1 MGLDAGTT
9 LLAVVG
15 IGIIVVGVLVLME
28 KSRPAPVERKE
39 VIVRERPV
47 YRPLYPGGIGPYYSH
62 LPVRHLVY

>member
-9 LLAVVG
+9 LLAVIG

-28 KSRPAPVERKE
+28 KSRPAERKE

-47 YRPLYPGGIGPYYSH
+47 YRSLYPGGGPYYSH

>member
-9 LLAVVG
+9 LLAVIG
-15 IGIIVVGVLVLME
+15 IGIIVVGVLILME
-28 KSRPAPVERKE
+28 RSRPAPVERKE

-47 YRPLYPGGIGPYYSH
+47 YRPWNLGPYYSH

>member
-9 LLAVVG
+9 LLAVIG

-28 KSRPAPVERKE
+28 KSRPASRVKE

-47 YRPLYPGGIGPYYSH
+47 YPSWNLGPYYSH

>member
-9 LLAVVG
+9 LLAVIG

-47 YRPLYPGGIGPYYSH
+47 YPRLGPYYSH

>member
-9 LLAVVG
+9 LLAVIG
-15 IGIIVVGVLVLME
+15 IGIIVVGVLVLIE
-28 KSRPAPVERKE
+28 KSRPAERKE

-47 YRPLYPGGIGPYYSH
+47 YRPWNLGPYYSH

>member
-9 LLAVVG
+9 LLAVIG

-28 KSRPAPVERKE
+28 KSRPAERKE

-47 YRPLYPGGIGPYYSH
+47 YRPWNLGPYYSH